1 MLAALEPKLPVVEQW
16 QYEPKLD
23 GFRGMLRRSTTGH
36 VQLLSRNR
44 RDLASSF
51 PELVEAARALPAGTL
66 MDGEIVIAHMDGDA
80 DLDVVLR
87 QLRRTAVEALR
98 AAWLRVAMSAL
109 PAVGIPSRRSI
120 RPSVRRC
127 PA

>member
-16 QYEPKLD
+16 LYEPKLD

-36 VQLLSRNR
+36 VQLLSRNL

-66 MDGEIVIAHMDGDA
+66 LDGEIVIAHMDGDA

-98 AAWLRVAMSAL
+98 SAWLRVAMSAL
-109 PAVGIPSRRSI
+109 PAVGIPSRRSS

-127 PA
+127 ST